1 MKCEMTSMRVPK
13 IMSAVSR
20 TMLSGTGEANE

>member
-1 MKCEMTSMRVPK
+1 MKSEITSIRVLK

-20 TMLSGTGEANE
+20 TILSGTGEAKE